1 MKKCVVALFCLL
13 LTATLTVSVFAA
25 KSAKMTINAEQT
37 TAKPGDTVSFSVT
50 LEKVEDCRSAGVSLS
65 YDEAVFEFV
74 QGACSVKSAM
84 VSSFKN
90 NTGVFTVGDPAPI
103 GGEIFTFQLKVKDN
117 APAGSYG
124 IDAKGSLRDGNGA
137 VETAVLGANVAV
149 SGDGAQPTQPAV
161 TVPTVPAEVVPTV
174 PVVAVPTEPTQT
186 TEQTTT
192 PEETK
197 PEEMKQMDSVQEPV
211 YTIGAEEPP
220 KTIPQWIWIAVAV
233 LGIGAAALVSLR
245 KKK

>member
-1 MKKCVVALFCLL
+1 MKKCVAMLVCLL
-13 LTATLTVSVFAA
+13 LTAILTVSVFAA
-25 KSAKMTINAEQT
+25 KTAKMTINAEQT

-50 LEKVEDCRSAGVSLS
+50 LEKVEDCRSAGVSLV

-74 QGACSVKSAM
+74 QGACSVQSAM
-84 VSSFKN
+84 VSSFKD
-90 NTGVFTVGDPAPI
+90 NTGVFMVGDPAPI

-149 SGDGAQPTQPAV
+149 SGDGAKPTQPAV
-161 TVPTVPAEVVPTV
+161 TVPTVPAEVVPTL
-174 PVVAVPTEPTQT
+174 PAAPESTQT

-211 YTIGAEEPP
+211 YTIGALEEETPQG
-220 KTIPQWIWIAVAV
+220 IPGWVFAICVAV
-233 LGIGAAALVSLR
+233 VLGVGGIMFSKKR
-245 KKK
+245 K